1 MITSKFK
8 RQPNLPEVIAGL
20 TLEYTFT
27 ERNSTNQVINFL
39 LLIFFHMLDH
49 LAPFLFVL
57 AQVLV
62 LAPITIGHYTANILQ
77 TESLTDHGLEIILL
91 L

>member
-1 MITSKFK
+1 ME
-8 RQPNLPEVIAGL
+8 P
-20 TLEYTFT
+20 TLESIFT
-27 ERNSTNQVINFL
+27 ERNFTNQVIYSI

-77 TESLTDHGLEIILL
+77 TESLSDHRLEIVLL

>member
-1 MITSKFK
+1 
-8 RQPNLPEVIAGL
+8 
-20 TLEYTFT
+20 
-27 ERNSTNQVINFL
+27 
-39 LLIFFHMLDH
+39 MLDH